1 MHIIYDSSF
10 REVAKCALQNMY
22 RKKCLEK
29 KKEKMELMLKKKNK
43 KQEKTP
49 NANQD

>member
-29 KKEKMELMLKKKNK
+29 KKEKIELILKNK

-49 NANQD
+49 SANQD

>member
-1 MHIIYDSSF
+1 MHIIYDSFF
-10 REVAKCALQNMY
+10 REVAKVALQNMF

-29 KKEKMELMLKKKNK
+29 EKEKIELMLKDK